1 MSYIGKGSHFA
12 NLGSKFFDGD
22 GTAMSISLDYPAP
35 NSASVL
41 VFIDGIKQDT
51 SAYSLVGS
59 TLTFTGTVASGT
71 NNIEVVQLGILIN
84 QNEISDQTVRL
95 SSLVTTGTASGGA
108 FLDGTME
115 WKDISPFGGVVGE
128 NVFFNNEKEINSSYS
143 VEASTNAMSAGP
155 INVASGVTVTIPSGS
170 NWTIV

>member
-12 NLGSKFFDGD
+12 NLRSKSFDGD

-35 NSASVL
+35 TSGSVL

-71 NNIEVVQLGILIN
+71 NNIEVVQLGILTN
-84 QNEISDQTVRL
+84 QNEISDQTIRL
-95 SSLVTTGTASGGA
+95 SSLVTTGTASSDV

-115 WKDISPFGGVVGE
+115 WKDILPFGGVVGE
-128 NVFFNNEKEINSSYS
+128 NIFFNNEKEINSSYS
-143 VEASTNAMSAGP
+143 IEASTNAMSAGP